1 MPTTILILTRGYAR
15 YRENLFSGVA
25 AALPSSYRVIHS
37 TPHFGDDLWEVDWDS
52 LLEDG
57 GVITHIKFPKITI
70 LAFIRALLGRITINK
85 EHSPELRRPVTIED
99 VSPDMV
105 LIQEYSFPML
115 KVLLYCF
122 LRGIPCIVCSDLG
135 RDSDWQQF
143 PWISRIIHRN
153 AAFMTSAVIAHTC
166 AAKTPLSAPERPICF
181 IPHSVDISS
190 FAYSPDLHREGPVRI
205 LMVAQ
210 YIPRKGHDL
219 LANAVRLLLDRGLD
233 DFQIRLVG
241 TQDPTWLESIIHKK
255 KLGTCMHLTGML
267 KGEALFD
274 EFNLADVFVL
284 TSRFDTFAVA
294 VHEAA
299 AFGLPL
305 LVSKYAEASALLVSE
320 GINGHVIDPYD
331 AVALADFMEELIAQ
345 SELRQSMGKQSR
357 IIGESLCASK
367 LGAELADWLVE
378 FHQKITSSPPTY
390 EA

>member
-25 AALPSSYRVIHS
+25 AALPSSFRVIHS
-37 TPHFGDDLWEVDWDS
+37 TPHFGEDLWEVNWNS

-57 GVITHIKFPKITI
+57 GLVTHITFPKITI
-70 LAFIRALLGRITINK
+70 LTFIRALFTRITNK
-85 EHSPELRRPVTIED
+85 KELSTELRRPVTLEE
-99 VSPDMV
+99 VSPDIV

-115 KVLLYCF
+115 KALLYCF

-135 RDSDWQQF
+135 RNSDWRQF
-143 PWISRIIHRN
+143 AWISRLVHRN
-153 AAFMTSAVIAHTC
+153 AAFLTSAVIAHTN
-166 AAKTPLSAPERPICF
+166 AAKTPLSALGRPICF
-181 IPHSVDISS
+181 IPHSVNVSS
-190 FAYSPDLHREGPVRI
+190 FSYSHDAPRNEPVRV

-219 LANAVRLLLDRGLD
+219 LASAVRLLVDRGVR

-241 TQDPTWLESIIHKK
+241 TQDPAWLESIIEKEN
-255 KLGTCMHLTGML
+255 LAVYMHLTGVL

-274 EFNLADVFVL
+274 EFKRADIFVL

-305 LVSKYAEASALLVSE
+305 LISKYAEASALLVSE
-320 GINGHVIDPYD
+320 GINGYVIDPFD
-331 AVALADFMEELIAQ
+331 SVTLAAYLEELIAQ
-345 SELRQSMGKQSR
+345 PELRHSMGQQSR
-357 IIGESLCASK
+357 MIGESLCASK
-367 LGAELADWLVE
+367 LGAELAQWLVD
-378 FHQKITSSPPTY
+378 FHQDFSHEHHRS
-390 EA
+390 